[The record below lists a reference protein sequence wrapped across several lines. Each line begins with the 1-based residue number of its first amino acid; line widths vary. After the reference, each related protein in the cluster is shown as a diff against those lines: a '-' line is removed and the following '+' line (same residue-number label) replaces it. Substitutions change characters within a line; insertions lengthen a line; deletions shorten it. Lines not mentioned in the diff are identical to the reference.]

1 MTMTR
6 PTSPASTAAPGRPAE
21 RIDTQSKA
29 FAGWLTAS
37 FVWMFLALALTGV
50 VGWFTLTNE
59 AILERVAGL
68 YLPIIIVQLVIGFGL
83 GLAITRISATIATL
97 LFFVY
102 AATMGATIAVII
114 WAMGYSTTTV
124 VSAAAAAGGMFG
136 GAAIYGLVTRR
147 NLATMAGYL
156 VMALIGIIIA
166 SVVNIFIGWE
176 TLNFIISVVGV
187 VVFTG
192 LTAYTVQQIATGRL
206 AAWLGPDKSAIF
218 GAFQLYLNAI
228 NLFLYFLR
236 IFGGNR

>member
-6 PTSPASTAAPGRPAE
+6 PTAPTAAGRPVE
-21 RIDTQSKA
+21 RIDTQSTA
-29 FAGWLTAS
+29 FAGWLTSA
-37 FVWMFLALALTGV
+37 FVWMFMALALTGV

-59 AILERVAGL
+59 AILQRVTDL
-68 YLPIIIVQLVIGFGL
+68 YLFLIIGQLAIGFGL
-83 GLAITRISATIATL
+83 GLAITRISATVATL

-114 WAMGYSTTTV
+114 YAMGYSTTTV

-156 VMALIGIIIA
+156 VMALIGIIVA

-176 TLNFIISVVGV
+176 TLNFLISVAGV
-187 VVFTG
+187 VIFTG

-206 AAWLGPDKSAIF
+206 AAWLGPDKGAIF

-236 IFGGNR
+236 IFGSSR

>member
-6 PTSPASTAAPGRPAE
+6 PTSPTATTGPVQ
-21 RIDTQSKA
+21 RIDTQSA
-29 FAGWLTAS
+29 VFAGWLTSA

-50 VGWFTLTNE
+50 VGWFTLTNQ
-59 AILERVAGL
+59 AILERVTDF
-68 YLPIIIVQLVIGFGL
+68 YLLLIIAQLAIGFGL
-83 GLAITRISATIATL
+83 GLAITRISATVATL

-114 WAMGYSTTTV
+114 YAMGYSTTPV

-136 GAAIYGLVTRR
+136 GAAVYGLVTRR

-156 VMALIGIIIA
+156 VMALIGIIVA

-176 TLNFIISVVGV
+176 TLNFIISVAGV
-187 VVFTG
+187 VIFTG

-206 AAWLGPDKSAIF
+206 AAWLGPDKGAIF

-228 NLFLYFLR
+228 NLFLFFLR
-236 IFGGNR
+236 IFGSNR

>member
-1 MTMTR
+1 MAMTR
-6 PTSPASTAAPGRPAE
+6 PSSPTATTGSAQ
-21 RIDTQSKA
+21 RIDTQTAA
-29 FAGWLTAS
+29 FAGWLTSA

-50 VGWFTLTNE
+50 VGWFTLTNQV
-59 AILERVAGL
+59 ILERVTGL

-83 GLAITRISATIATL
+83 GLAITRISATVATL

-102 AATMGATIAVII
+102 AASMGATIAVII
-114 WAMGYSTTTV
+114 HAMGYSTTTV

-156 VMALIGIIIA
+156 VMALIGIFIA
-166 SVVNIFIGWE
+166 SVVSIFIGWE
-176 TLNFIISVVGV
+176 MLNFVISVVGV
-187 VVFTG
+187 VIFTG

-206 AAWLGPDKSAIF
+206 AAWLGPDKGAIF

-228 NLFLYFLR
+228 NLFLYMLR
-236 IFGGNR
+236 IFGSSR

>member
-6 PTSPASTAAPGRPAE
+6 PTSPTATTGPVQ
-21 RIDTQSKA
+21 RIDTQSA
-29 FAGWLTAS
+29 VFAGWLTSA

-50 VGWFTLTNE
+50 VGWFTLTNQ
-59 AILERVAGL
+59 AVLERVTDFYLGL
-68 YLPIIIVQLVIGFGL
+68 IIAQLAIGFGL
-83 GLAITRISATIATL
+83 GLAITRISATVATL

-114 WAMGYSTTTV
+114 YAMGYSTTTV

-136 GAAIYGLVTRR
+136 GAAVYGLVTRR

-156 VMALIGIIIA
+156 VMALIGIIVA

-176 TLNFIISVVGV
+176 TLDFLISVAGV
-187 VVFTG
+187 VIFTG

-206 AAWLGPDKSAIF
+206 AAWLGPDKGAIF

-236 IFGGNR
+236 IFGSSR